1 VNVRRRQREGVTPAR
16 VERATYGLGNRC
28 SIHLSYEAVAKPASF
43 VSRNRSAA
51 SGIAPRAAAAALA
64 LLTVALA
71 SGCRR
76 GPNAELGPA
85 ESFLLLAPTAKST
98 AAEAPAGMVMHRLA
112 LDQEPAL
119 TLVRILNDGFASEML
134 RTVHIAK
141 QLVRQGPARGPY
153 TDEVRAAAADPV
165 CLVVGAD
172 GTGPSAQGLAL
183 ESWLGAPAAHPR
195 TRWVGLSGNIEG
207 DKALVQTVSGRLA
220 AHAADWVA
228 RGAVPGPSQP
238 LVEAYAMAMEVI
250 AREWRAG
257 TGAAGAMPSTA
268 GTMDQRRLFA
278 RVRENAAVL
287 TPDGTTLRPPAE
299 ILADPAVAA
308 TVIHRL
314 AQTRAVAHSAGPA
327 AIYAPFVAGQLPAGV
342 NPALVL
348 GPVRNFQAKLF
359 SAWGQAVAEGRPP
372 ADIVDLL
379 LAYTKLFPGER
390 SDVVRIFLV
399 TTFAA
404 TVIPGGFSRA
414 PADATASIAK
424 VTALTDDILADR
436 RGLRDAL
443 GTPAGDSA
451 RGSAGKK
458 P

>member
-1 VNVRRRQREGVTPAR
+1 VNVNPARVTPAR

-43 VSRNRSAA
+43 VSRNRPAA
-51 SGIAPRAAAAALA
+51 SAIAPRPSGTRLSRHAI
-64 LLTVALA
+64 TIVALGA
-71 SGCRR
+71 LGTLSGCRR
-76 GPNAELGPA
+76 GADLGPL
-85 ESFLLLAPTAKST
+85 ESFLLLAPTDK
-98 AAEAPAGMVMHRLA
+98 APAATDKAPVVHSMP

-119 TLVRILNDGFASEML
+119 TLGRVLNDGFASEML
-134 RTVHIAK
+134 RTVHLAK
-141 QLVRQGPARGPY
+141 QLVRHGATAAGPY

-165 CLVVGAD
+165 CLVVGYEA
-172 GTGPSAQGLAL
+172 GGPSGRGLAL
-183 ESWLGAPAAHPR
+183 EGWLGSPVAHPR
-195 TRWVGLSGNIEG
+195 TRWVGLPAYIEG

-220 AHAADWVA
+220 AHAADWIA
-228 RGAVPGPSQP
+228 RGATPGPPPP

-257 TGAAGAMPSTA
+257 TGAAGAMSSTA

-278 RVRENAAVL
+278 RVRENGAVL
-287 TPDGTTLRPPAE
+287 DKDGQTLRPARE

-314 AQTRAVAHSAGPA
+314 AQTRAVAHSAGPVA
-327 AIYAPFVAGQLPAGV
+327 MYAPFVAGQLPPGV

-359 SAWGQAVAEGRPP
+359 SAWGQAVAQGHPP
-372 ADIVDLL
+372 VDLVDLL
-379 LAYTKLFPGER
+379 QAYGQMFPAER
-390 SDVVRIFLV
+390 ADVVRIFLV

-424 VTALTDDILADR
+424 VAALTEDILADR

-443 GTPAGDSA
+443 AAPS
-451 RGSAGKK
+451 GK
-458 P
+458 